1 MLLELRPVE
10 IPKCANTLIVNP
22 EQSAPFVRLVPP
34 YTYGFPRNC
43 FAYATTAER
52 VAFVTSFPE
61 EDVPPVPGP
70 PPGPT
75 PLAVVA
81 FVAAAV
87 VGAFVSAA
95 FVVSLAAAFVSAALL
110 SLGFASIVPL

>member
-1 MLLELRPVE
+1 MCKYTHCKSGTV
-10 IPKCANTLIVNP
+10 
-22 EQSAPFVRLVPP
+22 APFVRLVPP

-81 FVAAAV
+81 FV
-87 VGAFVSAA
+87 SAA

>member
-1 MLLELRPVE
+1 M
-10 IPKCANTLIVNP
+10 
-22 EQSAPFVRLVPP
+22 
-34 YTYGFPRNC
+34 
-43 FAYATTAER
+43 
-52 VAFVTSFPE
+52 
-61 EDVPPVPGP
+61 PGP

-75 PLAVVA
+75 PLAVGA

-95 FVVSLAAAFVSAALL
+95 FVVSLAAAVVPAALL